1 MFGKRCTLCG
11 GKLKGNI
18 CTECGLDNSKSE
30 KNYKI
35 NQSSC
40 DGMPLTHVHEE
51 PQEHRKQN
59 NTRKRQKQK
68 TVKKTFKGKKIGIII
83 FLIILVISLAD
94 TLRDVIW
101 DLIYEIEVRT
111 GISEEYD
118 YEYEPVDPYE
128 YVEAE
133 LPAGEHVADYMLD
146 AGEYIVGV
154 HIPSGNYIAEPEG
167 DFDTVIVDDRVN
179 SIYLYEYK
187 GKEEDNYLDDLRL
200 YPGAKVTIS
209 AESPVRLATENGDY
223 KELSSIENPLTEQ
236 VVLEGGRAGK
246 AGEDFE
252 AGVYDVHITE
262 GHSSARLTIYDEN
275 GEEYTSSYFY
285 FSADGQNIY
294 RNLVIPEGACLEL
307 EDGEI
312 TLALTPSERIGST
325 DYTGYYI
332 Y

>member
-30 KNYKI
+30 KNYRI

-59 NTRKRQKQK
+59 NTRKKQKQK
-68 TVKKTFKGKKIGIII
+68 TARKTFKGNKIGLIIFIII
-83 FLIILVISLAD
+83 FAVSMAGSI
-94 TLRDVIW
+94 RNVIW
-101 DLIYEIEVRT
+101 DLIYEIKIKT

-118 YEYEPVDPYE
+118 YEYEPVNPYE
-128 YVEAE
+128 YVEAK

-167 DFDTVIVDDRVN
+167 DFDTVTVDDRVN
-179 SIYLYEYK
+179 SIYLYEYR
-187 GKEEDNYLDDLRL
+187 GKEGENYLDDLRL

-209 AESPVRLATENGDY
+209 ADNPIRLSTENGDY
-223 KELSSIENPLTEQ
+223 EGMNSMENPLTEQ

-252 AGVYDVHITE
+252 AGVYDVHTTE
-262 GHSSARLTIYDEN
+262 GHSSARLAIYDEN
-275 GEEYTSSYFY
+275 GEEYTSGYFY

-294 RNLVIPEGACLEL
+294 RNLVMPEGASLEF
-307 EDGEI
+307 EEEEI